1 MNNVLS
7 LKKRRSLTWS
17 RARDRVK
24 DPYKG
29 KFLEPN
35 KETVNWETLE
45 VGGSGEGWLPVKSRW
60 DGAGAKIH
68 P

>member
-1 MNNVLS
+1 MLS
-7 LKKRRSLTWS
+7 LRKGRSLTWG
-17 RARDRVK
+17 RAQDSVK
-24 DPYKG
+24 NPHKG

-45 VGGSGEGWLPVKSRW
+45 VGGSGEGRLQVKSRW